1 MKALSLISL
10 GGFCVS
16 ASAMAAQ
23 PPVTVTGYGSDP
35 LGVTAIQQGDLARAE
50 AALNARRLDAGDP
63 VRLINLG
70 DVYWLAGR
78 QSDAIAA
85 WRRALASRDQYDVQ
99 TVGGR
104 MLSTYDIAREA
115 LTMHGSPL
123 RTASR

>member
-1 MKALSLISL
+1 MKGFSSIAL
-10 GGFCVS
+10 GGLCLS

-50 AALNARRLDAGDP
+50 ALLTDRRLDAGDP

-78 QSDAIAA
+78 QSDAILA

-99 TVGGR
+99 TMGGR
-104 MLSTYDIAREA
+104 LLSTYDIAREA
-115 LTMHGSPL
+115 LAGHGSPL
-123 RTASR
+123 R